1 MTAMIVIITGAVI
14 VAAIA
19 AVSGKKHPD
28 AEIASN
34 YRQYFAGH
42 LK

>member
-1 MTAMIVIITGAVI
+1 MTAVIVIITGAAI
-14 VAAIA
+14 VAAITA
-19 AVSGKKHPD
+19 ASGKKNPD